1 MLNHMPSVPAWQRGP
16 RASVL
21 ACQHACVLLWLTCQ
35 RANKRANVAYGV
47 LRRAKDIPNF
57 QIFLLRNATGS
68 FYTNNYTW
76 YYSNTYHINMMF
88 LNKFLFAFLSNL
100 QAQILNSKKQKFF
113 TRNNQKTKQT
123 NKQTKVST
131 KITYI

>member
-1 MLNHMPSVPAWQRGP
+1 MPSVPAWQRGP

-57 QIFLLRNATGS
+57 QIFLLRNATRS
-68 FYTNNYTW
+68 FCTNNYTW
-76 YYSNTYHINMMF
+76 YYSNTDHINIMF
-88 LNKFLFAFLSNL
+88 LNKFLFVFLSNL

-123 NKQTKVST
+123 NKQTKVSA

>member
-76 YYSNTYHINMMF
+76 YYSNTDHINIMF
-88 LNKFLFAFLSNL
+88 LNKYLFVFLSNL

-113 TRNNQKTKQT
+113 YKKQPKNKTNKQT
-123 NKQTKVST
+123 NKS
-131 KITYI
+131 